1 MFEILFYVS
10 LMSEGFSRA
19 CRSCSKGQQ
28 GADCCL
34 SIRGRINR
42 QNSKQ
47 ISI

>member
-1 MFEILFYVS
+1 
-10 LMSEGFSRA
+10 MSEGFSRA
-19 CRSCSKGQQ
+19 CRSCGKGQQ
-28 GADCCL
+28 GADCSKADYGL